1 MEYVTLHTD
10 TGLQKGYL
18 MLFKD
23 NIQDSMQTRNNPGKE
38 TIYLTYQTRAE
49 RTFSSKL
56 DRHNPSLVILTPSNP
71 KQLRVDINS
80 HGSLKVRERM
90 RTTVSVKEALTRK
103 SLWYL
108 RIAFT
113 MLFSALRTGLYRST
127 HSWRWDKSGPKANI
141 PIYIAQ
147 GMRDHSSICLLHLDQ
162 RGFNNKCFVSSLKWV
177 VVPCRV
183 HCYKVSLQIR
193 RIASNSYRSRLIFSF
208 ATFPLLLASAFRKMC
223 LWSLKVDFPRIPS
236 LIHSAFV
243 WGRCFGLDTIACDL
257 I

>member
-103 SLWYL
+103 SL
-108 RIAFT
+108 
-113 MLFSALRTGLYRST
+113 
-127 HSWRWDKSGPKANI
+127 
-141 PIYIAQ
+141 
-147 GMRDHSSICLLHLDQ
+147 
-162 RGFNNKCFVSSLKWV
+162 
-177 VVPCRV
+177 
-183 HCYKVSLQIR
+183 
-193 RIASNSYRSRLIFSF
+193 
-208 ATFPLLLASAFRKMC
+208 
-223 LWSLKVDFPRIPS
+223 
-236 LIHSAFV
+236 
-243 WGRCFGLDTIACDL
+243 
-257 I
+257 